1 MLNDIQEF
9 YNMLPLVILAAGIL
23 ISLIIEMYSKGSEK
37 ILPWISIIV
46 FLSAAF
52 YSIATVN
59 SVSVIMQNMLATGGN
74 VNIFYFIFTFGA
86 AIVSL
91 LAVDYLK
98 KYGTYYGEFY
108 LLLQS
113 SVLGMMFMAGAKDLF
128 MIFLGLEIMSL
139 CFYALAGI
147 NRKRLKANE
156 ASLKYF
162 LLGAFATGFLVY
174 GIALIYGTTH
184 TTSIDIIASRFT
196 ELHNN
201 LLFDAGILLFL
212 IGFSFKIAA
221 FPFHMWVPDVY
232 EGSSSI
238 VAGLFSTGGKAA
250 AFSAIIVSLGVLF
263 SGTVINIFEPYLAV
277 IAVLSMVYGSITAI
291 AQTNI
296 KRMLAY
302 SSIAHA
308 GYMII
313 GLASGNYDGVAGI
326 IFYLTSY
333 TFMTLGAFGI
343 VSLIEGKDET
353 NLELKSYSGL
363 ASRSPMLAALFA
375 IIMFSLAGIPP
386 FAGFFGK
393 YYVFISAIKAHLT
406 WLAIVGVLS
415 SVISVYFY
423 LRVVVLMYFGEVKS
437 ETEPAFTI
445 ENSSTGLLAVIICVL
460 FIIVIGIAPG
470 SVIGLISSFLR

>member
-1 MLNDIQEF
+1 
-9 YNMLPLVILAAGIL
+9 
-23 ISLIIEMYSKGSEK
+23 
-37 ILPWISIIV
+37 
-46 FLSAAF
+46 
-52 YSIATVN
+52 
-59 SVSVIMQNMLATGGN
+59 MQ
-74 VNIFYFIFTFGA
+74 I
-86 AIVSL
+86 
-91 LAVDYLK
+91 
-98 KYGTYYGEFY
+98 
-108 LLLQS
+108 

-128 MIFLGLEIMSL
+128 MIFLGLEIMSV

-174 GIALIYGTTH
+174 GIALLYGTSH
-184 TTSIDIIASRFT
+184 TTSIDIIASKFPGLRS
-196 ELHNN
+196 N
-201 LLFDAGILLFL
+201 LMFDAGILLFL

-250 AFSAIIVSLGVLF
+250 AFSAIIVTLGVLF
-263 SGTVINIFEPYLAV
+263 NGAGNNIFEPYLAV
-277 IAVLSMVYGSITAI
+277 IAVLSMVYGSVTAI

-313 GLASGNYDGVAGI
+313 GLASGNHDGIAGI
-326 IFYLTSY
+326 IFYL
-333 TFMTLGAFGI
+333 MNLGAFGI
-343 VSLIEGKDET
+343 VSLIEGREET
-353 NLELKSYSGL
+353 NLDLKSYSGL
-363 ASRSPMLAALFA
+363 ASRSPMLAAILAVF
-375 IIMFSLAGIPP
+375 MFSLAGIPP

-393 YYVFISAIKAHLT
+393 YYVFIAAVKSHLT
-406 WLAIVGVLS
+406 WLAIVGVLA

-423 LRVVVLMYFGEVKS
+423 LRVVVLMYFGEAAHSGKEKETGS
-437 ETEPAFTI
+437 ELVI
-445 ENSSTGLLAVIICVL
+445 EESNAGLLAVIICVL
-460 FIIVIGIAPG
+460 FVIVIGVAPG
-470 SVIGLISSFLR
+470 NIIGLISSFLK